1 MEELMAQ
8 TEKDGIHLG
17 SRAVAI
23 CSRFAR
29 HTAYSP
35 ALVSTWQMF
44 RGVPPR
50 SRSATLYAEMMVRV
64 SSSPSLPRCNPF
76 VSTRALSC
84 ARPSAIKCFVTWFL

>member
-8 TEKDGIHLG
+8 AEKDGTHLG

-50 SRSATLYAEMMVRV
+50 SRSATLYTEMMVRLP
-64 SSSPSLPRCNPF
+64 SFPSHPPRNTLSPLVLVCRW
-76 VSTRALSC
+76 
-84 ARPSAIKCFVTWFL
+84 AIKCL